1 MNARQR
7 GAHVGLDQQQNQLG
21 HEHLEEQNEEA
32 ELELRNKVGALKS
45 LTIDIGSTI
54 REHNKYLKEVDDEFD
69 STFGQLLHNITRV
82 VKLAKSGSRWHFFY
96 LFLFCLFV
104 FLVLWWLIK

>member
-32 ELELRNKVGALKS
+32 ELELR
-45 LTIDIGSTI
+45 
-54 REHNKYLKEVDDEFD
+54 
-69 STFGQLLHNITRV
+69 
-82 VKLAKSGSRWHFFY
+82 
-96 LFLFCLFV
+96 
-104 FLVLWWLIK
+104 